1 MKQPNLKTLLAR
13 QAIFNK
19 KGSVCAYELLYR
31 NGNDLVANINN
42 QNDSS
47 GDAATSSVITQLFT
61 NLDMNS
67 IIGNKR
73 AYINFTYN
81 HLVQKIPSL
90 LPKNRIV
97 IEVLET
103 VIVDEPLIISLTELS
118 NLGYK
123 IALDD
128 FMYREEIIPLIRIA
142 DIIKVDVLNLNR
154 SQITEQIAPLSGVF
168 KGKLLAEKIEDR
180 NQFNNC
186 VELGFDYFQGFFL
199 NKPDPFKG
207 QTMTENKT
215 HLLRLLAEL
224 NDNDAPMAKIEE
236 IILQIPKLSYRI
248 LRLTNSVAFY
258 TGKKIDSLMDAIK
271 QLGLVQIRN
280 WIVLLL
286 LASLDDVE
294 PDLLERTLIRAK
306 MCESL
311 AKSLGYINSHQAY
324 TTGILSTLDAILNE
338 PMASLL
344 AKIQLSEVLN
354 EALLYHTGP
363 LGRVLKFTIDYEE
376 ANFKQLKHAGIDS
389 SDLVNSYLEGI
400 QYANTILDTL
410 KNNKME

>member
-1 MKQPNLKTLLAR
+1 MRTLLAR

-31 NGNDLVANINN
+31 NGDGLTANIDNLN
-42 QNDSS
+42 ANA
-47 GDAATSSVITQLFT
+47 GEAATSSVITQLFA

-67 IIGNKR
+67 IIGKKR

-81 HLVQKIPSL
+81 HLIEKIPCM

-103 VIVDEPLIISLTELS
+103 VVVDNALIASLMEMS
-118 NLGYK
+118 KSGYK

-128 FMYREEIIPLIRIA
+128 FMFREEIIPLIAIA
-142 DIIKVDVLNLNR
+142 DIIKIDVLNLNK
-154 SQITEQIAPLSGVF
+154 EQIEEQLAPLRALF

-180 NQFNNC
+180 NQFNSC
-186 VELGFDYFQGFFL
+186 LDLGFEMFQGFFL

-207 QTMTENKT
+207 RAMTENKT
-215 HLLRLLAEL
+215 HLLRLLSQL
-224 NDNDAPMAKIEE
+224 NDANVSIDKIED

-280 WIVLLL
+280 WIILLL
-286 LASLDDVE
+286 LASLDDIE

-311 AKSLGYINSHQAY
+311 AKASGYSNSHQAY
-324 TTGILSTLDAILNE
+324 TVGILSTLDAILNE

-354 EALLYHTGP
+354 EALLHQEGE
-363 LGRVLKFTIDYEE
+363 LGRILKFTIDYEE
-376 ANFKQLKHAGIDS
+376 ANFKQLSNAPIDS
-389 SDLVNSYLEGI
+389 NELVRSYLNGI
-400 QYANTILDTL
+400 EYANSII
-410 KNNKME
+410 NIIQS

>member
-1 MKQPNLKTLLAR
+1 MRTLLAR

-31 NGNDLVANINN
+31 NGDGLTANIDNLN
-42 QNDSS
+42 ANA
-47 GDAATSSVITQLFT
+47 GEAATSSVITQLFA

-67 IIGNKR
+67 IIGKKR

-81 HLVQKIPSL
+81 HLIEKIPCM

-103 VIVDEPLIISLTELS
+103 VVVDNVLIASLMEMS
-118 NLGYK
+118 KSGYK

-128 FMYREEIIPLIRIA
+128 FMFREEIIPLIAIA
-142 DIIKVDVLNLNR
+142 DIIKIDVLNLNK
-154 SQITEQIAPLSGVF
+154 EQIEEQLAPLRALF

-180 NQFNNC
+180 NQFNC
-186 VELGFDYFQGFFL
+186 CLELGFEMFQGFFL

-207 QTMTENKT
+207 RAMTENKT
-215 HLLRLLAEL
+215 HLLRLLSEL
-224 NDNDAPMAKIEE
+224 NDANVSIDKIED

-280 WIVLLL
+280 WIILLL
-286 LASLDDVE
+286 LASLDDIE

-311 AKSLGYINSHQAY
+311 AKASGYSNSHQAY
-324 TTGILSTLDAILNE
+324 TVGILSTLDAILNE

-354 EALLYHTGP
+354 EALLHQEGE
-363 LGRVLKFTIDYEE
+363 LGKILKFTIDYEE
-376 ANFKQLKHAGIDS
+376 ANFKQLAHAPIDS
-389 SDLVNSYLEGI
+389 NELVRSYLNGI
-400 QYANTILDTL
+400 EYANSII
-410 KNNKME
+410 NIIQS